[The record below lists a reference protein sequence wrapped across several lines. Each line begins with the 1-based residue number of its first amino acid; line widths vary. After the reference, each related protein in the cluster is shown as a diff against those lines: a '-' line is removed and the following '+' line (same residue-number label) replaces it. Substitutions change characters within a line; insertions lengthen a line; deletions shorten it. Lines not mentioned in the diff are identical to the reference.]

1 MSPARTVIQRLRST
15 WRARH
20 SGLKLDHLVVFC
32 SFMAAPLL
40 HDDGQN
46 DGALQTGVV
55 RIGEEH
61 VIAARM
67 KEIFYPI
74 YEVHTAG
81 NGKEGFEQAL
91 TIQPDIVLSD
101 VMMPEMSGKEMC
113 YKIKNTVNLSHIPV
127 VLLTA
132 QTSVEYTI
140 EGYMYEADDYITKPF
155 NVKLLVSRCNNLVKS
170 RRKLIEK
177 FRNQQPPTVTDI
189 AVNQADRELI
199 KKATE
204 IISNNFENPEFNMNV
219 LAAELGLG
227 RNKLYT
233 RMKEITGLTPNEFTL
248 KMKLDESMRL
258 LKNNP
263 ELNISEISDRLGFS
277 TTQYFSKCFKSVFGM
292 APLTFRKSNSAAT
305 DTSD

>member
-1 MSPARTVIQRLRST
+1 MHDSTELIPLEELPLEEETAEHALTEKPVILIVE
-15 WRARH
+15 
-20 SGLKLDHLVVFC
+20 DN
-32 SFMAAPLL
+32 
-40 HDDGQN
+40 DDI
-46 DGALQTGVV
+46 L
-55 RIGEEH
+55 E
-61 VIAARM
+61 M
-67 KEIFYPI
+67 LKEIFYPI

-177 FRNQQPPTVTDI
+177 FRNQQPATVTDI

-233 RMKEITGLTPNEFTL
+233 RM
-248 KMKLDESMRL
+248 
-258 LKNNP
+258 
-263 ELNISEISDRLGFS
+263 
-277 TTQYFSKCFKSVFGM
+277 
-292 APLTFRKSNSAAT
+292 
-305 DTSD
+305 

>member
-1 MSPARTVIQRLRST
+1 
-15 WRARH
+15 
-20 SGLKLDHLVVFC
+20 
-32 SFMAAPLL
+32 
-40 HDDGQN
+40 
-46 DGALQTGVV
+46 
-55 RIGEEH
+55 
-61 VIAARM
+61 
-67 KEIFYPI
+67 
-74 YEVHTAG
+74 
-81 NGKEGFEQAL
+81 
-91 TIQPDIVLSD
+91 
-101 VMMPEMSGKEMC
+101 
-113 YKIKNTVNLSHIPV
+113 
-127 VLLTA
+127 
-132 QTSVEYTI
+132 
-140 EGYMYEADDYITKPF
+140 MYEADDYITKPF

-263 ELNISEISDRLGFS
+263 ELNISEISD
-277 TTQYFSKCFKSVFGM
+277 
-292 APLTFRKSNSAAT
+292 
-305 DTSD
+305 

>member
-1 MSPARTVIQRLRST
+1 ML
-15 WRARH
+15 
-20 SGLKLDHLVVFC
+20 
-32 SFMAAPLL
+32 
-40 HDDGQN
+40 
-46 DGALQTGVV
+46 
-55 RIGEEH
+55 
-61 VIAARM
+61 

-177 FRNQQPPTVTDI
+177 FRNQQPATVTDI
-189 AVNQADRELI
+189 AVNQADRESHRPSGQTNRPAYHLS
-199 KKATE
+199 A
-204 IISNNFENPEFNMNV
+204 
-219 LAAELGLG
+219 
-227 RNKLYT
+227 
-233 RMKEITGLTPNEFTL
+233 
-248 KMKLDESMRL
+248 
-258 LKNNP
+258 
-263 ELNISEISDRLGFS
+263 NISSRGKHFVPQQAA
-277 TTQYFSKCFKSVFGM
+277 TKKT
-292 APLTFRKSNSAAT
+292 APEQAPPHRTARHITSRQAYRPSAAIT
-305 DTSD
+305 KNSGPKAAAFH

>member
-1 MSPARTVIQRLRST
+1 
-15 WRARH
+15 
-20 SGLKLDHLVVFC
+20 
-32 SFMAAPLL
+32 
-40 HDDGQN
+40 
-46 DGALQTGVV
+46 
-55 RIGEEH
+55 
-61 VIAARM
+61 
-67 KEIFYPI
+67 
-74 YEVHTAG
+74 
-81 NGKEGFEQAL
+81 
-91 TIQPDIVLSD
+91 
-101 VMMPEMSGKEMC
+101 
-113 YKIKNTVNLSHIPV
+113 
-127 VLLTA
+127 
-132 QTSVEYTI
+132 
-140 EGYMYEADDYITKPF
+140 MYEADDYITKPF

-189 AVNQADRELI
+189 AVNQADREPF
-199 KKATE
+199 KKAPE

-277 TTQYFSKCFKSVFGM
+277 PTQYFSKCFKSVFGM

>member
-1 MSPARTVIQRLRST
+1 MATIYIVEDDVNIREIERYALKN
-15 WRARH
+15 
-20 SGLKLDHLVVFC
+20 SG
-32 SFMAAPLL
+32 
-40 HDDGQN
+40 
-46 DGALQTGVV
+46 
-55 RIGEEH
+55 
-61 VIAARM
+61 
-67 KEIFYPI
+67 
-74 YEVHTAG
+74 YEVEEFESGESLFKRLERAVPSLLLLDIMLPDEDG
-81 NGKEGFEQAL
+81 LEILGKLRAN
-91 TIQPDIVLSD
+91 
-101 VMMPEMSGKEMC
+101 
-113 YKIKNTVNLSHIPV
+113 KNTAAIPV
-127 VLLTA
+127 IMVTA
-132 QTSVEYTI
+132 KTSELDKVK
-140 EGYMYEADDYITKPF
+140 GLDLGADDYITKPF